1 MIAVRVLTPSCHQHF
16 NTLWERTH
24 ASVGTRTFSGARHSE
39 NQISGC
45 NKNVTH
51 VVIVIVAV
59 VVTRPWGYDQSSLR
73 NRAVC
78 AQRPK
83 YIKYHHLHRA
93 WRELP
98 APAECAGL
106 AYHRRGRYDPFS
118 VVNDLLSV
126 NSVRT
131 LCARCSAN
139 NYAHISRSCTAQHSY
154 A

>member
-93 WRELP
+93 CVSCRHQPSALV
-98 APAECAGL
+98 L

-126 NSVRT
+126 DSVRAPDALQIIT
-131 LCARCSAN
+131 L
-139 NYAHISRSCTAQHSY
+139 ISRVRALRSIRMRN
-154 A
+154 